1 MTSKFKCKK
10 IEYSPKDRATANP
23 QVLSSFAV
31 SLNVLTMAVLSIPPP
46 KKKRTMS
53 DLCEYAISAYF
64 RIFLLH
70 ILLFFG
76 PHILKKMSAFF

>member
-1 MTSKFKCKK
+1 
-10 IEYSPKDRATANP
+10 
-23 QVLSSFAV
+23 
-31 SLNVLTMAVLSIPPP
+31 VLSIPPP